1 MTAFIPVAHHGDFT
15 DNSNTVVTSGGLT
28 VKTGVYRIT
37 NTDDRS
43 MHFSWGGAPNAGTD
57 ALHVNVPRYSDVFVK
72 LESPKGVKITGA
84 TAANPCV
91 LTVGQGGTPA
101 HNFVVG
107 DYITITGSGVAAY
120 NVTHVQVTAVTNTT
134 ITISSDQS
142 ASAAFTGDAQVR
154 NSIKVSF
161 QGDSTNGLTCHL
173 DEVQLIG

>member
-1 MTAFIPVAHHGDFT
+1 MTAFIPVVHHGDFT

-57 ALHVNVPRYSDVFVK
+57 ALHVNVPRYEDVFVK
-72 LESPKGVKITGA
+72 LATPKGVKITGA

-101 HNFVVG
+101 HNIVVG
-107 DYITITGSGVAAY
+107 DYITITGSSVAAY
-120 NVTHVQVTAVTNTT
+120 NVTHVEVTAVSNTT

>member
-1 MTAFIPVAHHGDFT
+1 MTAFIPVAKHGDYS
-15 DNSNTVVTSGGLT
+15 DNADTVVTSSGLS

-57 ALHVNVPRYSDVFVK
+57 AFTVNVAANTEVFVK
-72 LESPKGVKITGA
+72 LAAPKGVKITGA
-84 TAANPCV
+84 TAANPSV

-101 HNFVVG
+101 HNINVG
-107 DYITITGSGVAAY
+107 DYITITGSSVAAY
-120 NVTHVQVTAVTNTT
+120 NVTHAEVTAVTNTT
-134 ITISSDQS
+134 ITIDSDQS

-161 QGDSTNGLTCHL
+161 QGDSNNGLTAHL